1 LVNEYIYYLDTQA
14 EKISSPFEVRSPKNK
29 TKLINLHFDP
39 TPCTSTGSNE
49 NFVQDHIITTFDSLE
64 DELQHL
70 QELEKLLKNTKLL
83 VQKTSE
89 NVDYVD
95 HEILPSSS
103 LKFLKDVK
111 RSDSLEQ
118 NKLGP
123 ELIFSD
129 EENDGYKS
137 GTSCFSDKQFEK
149 KTLPFSPK
157 NSNIISS
164 MNPAKKFNP
173 GMVTIDLVKEKS
185 KDNKRNKVDI
195 VDYLHKL
202 KNK

>member
-1 LVNEYIYYLDTQA
+1 
-14 EKISSPFEVRSPKNK
+14 
-29 TKLINLHFDP
+29 
-39 TPCTSTGSNE
+39 
-49 NFVQDHIITTFDSLE
+49 LE
-64 DELQHL
+64 DELQNL

-89 NVDYVD
+89 NVDFID

-111 RSDSLEQ
+111 RCDSLEQ
-118 NKLGP
+118 NKLAQ

-149 KTLPFSPK
+149 RTIPFSPK
-157 NSNIISS
+157 NSNIISIS
-164 MNPAKKFNP
+164 SLNPTKKFNP

-185 KDNKRNKVDI
+185 KESKRNKVDI